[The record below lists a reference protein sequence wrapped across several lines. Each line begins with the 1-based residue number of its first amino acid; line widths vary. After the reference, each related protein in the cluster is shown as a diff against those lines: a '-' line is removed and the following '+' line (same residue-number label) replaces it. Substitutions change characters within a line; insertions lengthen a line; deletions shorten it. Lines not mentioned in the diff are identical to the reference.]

1 MPSDQLFS
9 KMFIH
14 SILYMEYFINN
25 STYKQYNIIYN
36 YVLFTIYFTFFRKN
50 KILSPVIK
58 HIWPRVEHTKDKW
71 DSWLE
76 NENLCLFFVS
86 YKFKLLLWKAY
97 FESIDKHMTCIQV

>member
-36 YVLFTIYFTFFRKN
+36 YVLFTIYFTFFK
-50 KILSPVIK
+50 KKQDFILS
-58 HIWPRVEHTKDKW
+58 
-71 DSWLE
+71 
-76 NENLCLFFVS
+76 N
-86 YKFKLLLWKAY
+86 KAY
-97 FESIDKHMTCIQV
+97 LAKG